1 MNPIDRLEI
10 HELLARTV
18 YGLDQRDPSII
29 EPCFTEDANFLL
41 EIKDADEIPPFEGR
55 ETIMGLMIGS
65 MNDHTDD
72 RRHIVS
78 NIFIESEAG
87 DTAVVVSSLV
97 AVQSENG
104 EIGVM
109 TSGVYRDK
117 VSKLAGKWQ
126 ISERHL
132 ALDVPF

>member
-1 MNPIDRLEI
+1 M
-10 HELLARTV
+10 
-18 YGLDQRDPSII
+18 
-29 EPCFTEDANFLL
+29 L

-55 ETIMGLMIGS
+55 ETIMGLMIAS

-87 DTAVVVSSLV
+87 DTAVAVSNLV

-117 VSKLAGKWQ
+117 VSKVGGKWQ
-126 ISERHL
+126 IAERHL